1 MLTLQVKIDSMR
13 THKISL
19 LRVFLLLAVALIAFP
34 RLAQSSPL
42 NRDIL
47 DRYRQVIVL
56 FADPASMTNAER
68 EQADVVGK
76 YLFHQNQVSIGAL
89 ISLLEQDLAASKGML
104 EGFLDDIERNP
115 QYFDADKLVFRDVLE
130 ALSAQMDAA
139 APSMRQQQL
148 KQRVQEDLSVLQKI
162 QAHYDKELGQ
172 VFMHLGVRGMAE
184 KRELWAS
191 YLAFLN
197 QRYQRSTIL
206 KAHAELLSTL
216 NDTRGKPRAKPKTET
231 DEIFGAALPE
241 KTLVLTFDDGPHS
254 RHTDRILA
262 ILKQHEIAAVF
273 FQVGQNLGS
282 VTAGAVK
289 LSGNVQVSR
298 RILQAGHS
306 LANHSYTHAFLPK
319 LNAQGLNHEIADTRD
334 ILEKIAG
341 TPVSLF
347 RAPYGARNTQVM
359 AKIKSEN
366 LKSIMW
372 NIDSLDWSD
381 PVPNSIA
388 QRVLDEVQKYQ
399 RGIVLFHDIHAR
411 TVDALPLVITALK
424 DAGYRFAVWDGQGFS
439 VPSVRGAKQAAPP
452 AAPRAAL
459 YRESHAVVIG
469 IDDYAKWPKLRY
481 AVNDA
486 RGMKELLMRKY
497 GFKAENVHTLFNQ
510 EATRQNI
517 LSLLGDKLAESV
529 QKEDRVFIFYAGHG
543 ATRRLSSGRD
553 LGYIVPVEA
562 DVSNYQGQ
570 SISMSNFQDIA
581 EAIPAK
587 HVFFVM
593 DSCYSGLALT
603 RGAGRPSSENYL
615 REVARRSARQML
627 TAGGADQQVADGGPN
642 GHSVFTWTLMQALE
656 GSADLNKDGV
666 ITASELAGYTGPVV
680 SSLSLQTP
688 AFGNLPGS
696 EGGEF
701 LFELKPNDEFLD
713 ASSTQLDEEAIRLNQ
728 EIERTRAEITKKT
741 ERNRQLQATLRGA
754 QQQLAQIDAP
764 PTAASLNDLGLAWYK
779 QKNYP
784 EAEAQFLAAIKL
796 DPAHALSANNL
807 GFTYY
812 KMARYEEAVVWF
824 EKTLQIDPQRAIAYV
839 NLGDAYLRLGK
850 STEAKRA
857 FEKYLEVAP
866 TGRSASYVKEKL
878 AGLAS

>member
-1 MLTLQVKIDSMR
+1 MPTYK
-13 THKISL
+13 SL
-19 LRVFLLLAVALIAFP
+19 LPSVRLFLATALLSAIVSLPCA
-34 RLAQSSPL
+34 AQSSAPDL
-42 NRDIL
+42 SRSIL
-47 DRYRQVIVL
+47 ERYRQVIVL
-56 FADPASMTNAER
+56 FTDPVSMSEAER
-68 EQADVVGK
+68 ARADVVGK
-76 YLFHQNQVSIGAL
+76 YLFHQNQVAIRAL
-89 ISLLEQDLAASKGML
+89 TDALGQDLTTPRGRLLER
-104 EGFLDDIERNP
+104 FLDDIERNP
-115 QYFDADKLVFRDVLE
+115 QYFDADKLAFRDVLE
-130 ALSAQMDAA
+130 ELAAQLDTAAL
-139 APSMRQQQL
+139 PRQLQL
-148 KQRVQEDLSVLQKI
+148 KQRIQDDLSVLQKI
-162 QAHYDKELGQ
+162 QAHYDQELGQ
-172 VFMHLGVRGMAE
+172 VFMRFQGRGMVE

-197 QRYQRSTIL
+197 QRYQRAEIIKT
-206 KAHAELLSTL
+206 HAELLSTL
-216 NDTRGKPRAKPKTET
+216 DDTRGKPRPKPKTET

-241 KTLVLTFDDGPHS
+241 KTLVLTFDDGPHN

-262 ILKQHEIAAVF
+262 ILKQHEISAVF

-282 VTAGAVK
+282 VKNGTVK
-289 LSGNVQVSR
+289 LTGNAQVSR
-298 RILQAGHS
+298 RILQAGHG

-319 LNAQGLNHEIADTRD
+319 LSAQGLNQEIVDTRV
-334 ILEKIAG
+334 ILEQIAE
-341 TPVSLF
+341 TPVPLF

-359 AKIKSEN
+359 AKIKSEK

-381 PVPNSIA
+381 PVPKSIA
-388 QRVLDEVQKYQ
+388 QRVLDEVEKYQ

-411 TVDALPLVITALK
+411 TVDALPLVISALK
-424 DAGYRFAVWDGQGFS
+424 EAGYRFAVWDGQGFT
-439 VPSVRGAKQAAPP
+439 VPSVRGTAPATP

-486 RGMKELLMRKY
+486 RGMKELLIRKY
-497 GFKAENVHTLFNQ
+497 GFKPENVYSLFNQ

-529 QKEDRVFIFYAGHG
+529 KKEDRVFIFFAGHG

-553 LGYIVPVEA
+553 LGYIVPFEA
-562 DVSNYQGQ
+562 DVTSYQGQ

-603 RGAGRPSSENYL
+603 RGGGRVSSENYL

-656 GSADLNKDGV
+656 GSADLNNDGV
-666 ITASELAGYTGPVV
+666 ITATELASYAGPVV

-688 AFGNLPGS
+688 AFGSLPGS

-701 LFELKPNDEFLD
+701 LFELKHSDEFLD
-713 ASSTQLDEEAIRLNQ
+713 ASSAQLDEEAIRLNR
-728 EIERTRAEITKKT
+728 EIERTRAAITEKT
-741 ERNRQLQATLRGA
+741 ERNRQLQAELAGA

-764 PTAASLNDLGLAWYK
+764 PTAALLNDRGLALYK
-779 QKNYP
+779 QKNYL
-784 EAEAQFLAAIKL
+784 EAVEQFLAAIKL
-796 DPAHALSANNL
+796 DPTHALSANNL

-824 EKTLQIDPQRAIAYV
+824 EKTLQIDPLRAIAYV
-839 NLGDAYLRLGK
+839 NLGDAYLVLEK
-850 STEAKRA
+850 FAEAKRA
-857 FEKYLEVAP
+857 FEKYLELAP
-866 TGRSASYVKEKL
+866 NGRSAASVKERL
-878 AGLAS
+878 SALTL